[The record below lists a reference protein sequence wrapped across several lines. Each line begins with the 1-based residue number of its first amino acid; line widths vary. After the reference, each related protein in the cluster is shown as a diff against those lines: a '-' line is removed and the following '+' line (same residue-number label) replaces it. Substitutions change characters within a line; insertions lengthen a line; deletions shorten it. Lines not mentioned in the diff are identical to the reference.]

1 MSTSMLQ
8 HSPISGR
15 LAGQVALITGGAGNI
30 GLATANRFLH
40 EGAKVVLIDINPKAL
55 QDAKTSLEAKLSSE
69 VMPSDSMHCITADV
83 TSEPAVEAFV
93 AETVKVFGRLDCAF
107 LCAGFSYS
115 SKSLLETSVDL
126 YDRVML
132 INCRSGKLRCF
143 KHLILYP
150 ATFEV
155 YRSTWLMVVSNTAFL
170 GIKHVGTAMKNL
182 KTGGSIILASSIAG
196 LRATPGLIAYS
207 AAKYALRGM
216 CVTAAAEL
224 GPYGIRVNT
233 VHPCGVNTPMFLATW
248 TPEKMATMLGNVP
261 LGRWAEVE
269 DIAAVV
275 SFLAS
280 KDSQFMTGGHLKID
294 GGAVS
299 S

>member
-1 MSTSMLQ
+1 MRILES
-8 HSPISGR
+8 HSPVSGR
-15 LAGQVALITGGAGNI
+15 LAGQVALITGGAGSI
-30 GLATANRFLH
+30 GLATAHRFLH
-40 EGAKVVLIDINPKAL
+40 EGAKVVLIDINSRAL
-55 QDAKTSLEAKLSSE
+55 QDAKTDLEAKLPAGIVGSE
-69 VMPSDSMHCITADV
+69 SIYYITADI

-93 AETVKVFGRLDCAF
+93 AETIKVFGRLDSVF
-107 LCAGFSYS
+107 LCAGLSYPS
-115 SKSLLETSVDL
+115 ASVLETSVDL
-126 YDRVML
+126 YDRVMS
-132 INCRSGKLRCF
+132 IDCRS
-143 KHLILYP
+143 
-150 ATFEV
+150 
-155 YRSTWLMVVSNTAFL
+155 AFL
-170 GIKHVGTAMKNL
+170 GIKHAGTAMRDLKN
-182 KTGGSIILASSIAG
+182 GGSIILASSIAG

-233 VHPCGVNTPMFLATW
+233 VHPCGVNTPMFLAAW
-248 TPEKMATMLGNVP
+248 QPEKIATMLGNVP

-269 DIAAVV
+269 DVAAVV

-280 KDSQFMTGGHLKID
+280 KDSQFMTGGRLKIG